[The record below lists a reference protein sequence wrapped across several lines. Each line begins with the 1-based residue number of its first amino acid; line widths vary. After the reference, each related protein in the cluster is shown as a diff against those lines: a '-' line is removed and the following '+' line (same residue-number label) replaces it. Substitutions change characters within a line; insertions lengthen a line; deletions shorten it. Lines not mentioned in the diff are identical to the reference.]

1 MATPC
6 SSWITHEVSLVSIDR
21 VSDSYQYKVGL
32 TLGTLK
38 GRAGSTLTPDPSE
51 TRQLPIVFLCVYDQ
65 TITIEQSCNTLPDAA
80 HSRDLY
86 NYRYHLTFSRFS
98 FLFFFFSF
106 FSSISYGSA
115 LTWSLATVRYEAAH
129 SRLAKRFLNGFGR
142 VR

>member
-1 MATPC
+1 MYVYDSMQMATPC

-86 NYRYHLTFSRFS
+86 NLSLSSDFLS
-98 FLFFFFSF
+98 FYFFFSFF

-129 SRLAKRFLNGFGR
+129 SRLAKRFL
-142 VR
+142 